1 MMDRLENFDGDDL
14 AKYIKPP
21 KIKIFGIG
29 GAGNNIIERLYVG
42 NINGVE
48 TIALN
53 TDATHLSRTKASV
66 RKVIGAESC
75 KGRGAGGDPHVGR
88 RAAEE
93 TEDDLKEYIEDSD
106 MVFVIAGMGGGTG
119 TGAAP
124 IIAKMATEM
133 EKLVIGVSILPFKVE
148 GAIKRKVAKDG
159 VLELKENCDT
169 VIELDNENLN
179 EFETTQ
185 QNYSVDRT
193 FGVMS
198 DLVTNMVKELS
209 EIITLPS
216 VINVDYADINKVL
229 RVGGRSKIMYGHSN
243 NSDPG
248 SVIDSL
254 LGNPLIGGD
263 YQGSERVVLHI
274 QAGNEFTLRSYHE
287 IVGALSMNLSENNH
301 MISGY
306 RLDPEMGNAVKVVM
320 IVSAIPDDD
329 DGDVLGSAFV
339 DNSDSGSGP
348 DNYGNA
354 LGIPM
359 VN

>member
-42 NINGVE
+42 NINAVE

-53 TDATHLSRTKASV
+53 TDATHLNGIKASV
-66 RKVIGAESC
+66 RKVIGVKIC

-93 TEDDLKEYIEDSD
+93 TKDDLKEYIEDSD

-119 TGAAP
+119 TGASP
-124 IIAKMATEM
+124 VIAEMATEM

-148 GAIKRKVAKDG
+148 GVVKRKIAKEG

-169 VIELDNENLN
+169 VIELDNEKLN
-179 EFETTQ
+179 EFEATQ

-198 DLVTNMVKELS
+198 DLVTNMVGAVS

-216 VINVDYADINKVL
+216 VINVDYADIKKVL
-229 RVGGRSKIMYGHSN
+229 GGGGRSKIMYGHSN
-243 NSDPG
+243 NSDSG

-254 LGNPLIGGD
+254 LGNPLMGGD
-263 YQGSERVVLHI
+263 YQGSERVVLHV

-287 IVGALSMNLSENNH
+287 IVGALSINLSEN
-301 MISGY
+301 
-306 RLDPEMGNAVKVVM
+306 K
-320 IVSAIPDDD
+320 
-329 DGDVLGSAFV
+329 
-339 DNSDSGSGP
+339 
-348 DNYGNA
+348 
-354 LGIPM
+354 
-359 VN
+359 